1 MEKLIYKILDSKFNK
16 LIVILLVIF
25 AMIGAVMMIP
35 SKLVL
40 ARMLPG
46 KSANT
51 FTIYVDTA
59 SNASIRETKAVTS
72 CIIDRLKKEKEIT
85 DMEVY
90 LGQGAPLDYA
100 GLVKGSALKRLQSQA
115 EIVVNLTDKHARD
128 EPSYRMVHRIRPLIN
143 QACDNIT
150 PNTSIKFIEMPSG
163 PPTLATIVV
172 ELYGKNSVVLR
183 DMAFKVSN
191 VLKETEGLVDIDIMQ
206 DDIYRKYAIIPNKEK
221 IIKSGLSVEQV
232 NKIIYLAFKGMEIA
246 VKNTRNQQ
254 DQIPI
259 FVRLNDET
267 RELTRGDKDSLL
279 TKLSSLE
286 LMNRRGAMVP
296 MPEVVDVQF
305 HHVMVA

>member
-1 MEKLIYKILDSKFNK
+1 MEKLIYKILDSKLNK

-59 SNASIRETKAVTS
+59 SNASIRQTKAVTT
-72 CIIDRLKKEKEIT
+72 CVVDTLKKEKEIT

-115 EIVVNLTDKHARD
+115 EVVINLTDKHERD
-128 EPSYRMVHRIRPLIN
+128 EPSFMMVHRIRPIIN
-143 QACDNIT
+143 KACGSIT
-150 PNTSIKFIEMPSG
+150 ENTTIKFIEMPSG

-172 ELYGKNSVVLR
+172 ELYSKNNIALQ
-183 DMAFKVSN
+183 ALFKMSS
-191 VLKETEGLVDIDIMQ
+191 
-206 DDIYRKYAIIPNKEK
+206 Y
-221 IIKSGLSVEQV
+221 GLSTTNSCGYTFQPAI
-232 NKIIYLAFKGMEIA
+232 NCYL
-246 VKNTRNQQ
+246 
-254 DQIPI
+254 
-259 FVRLNDET
+259 
-267 RELTRGDKDSLL
+267 DK
-279 TKLSSLE
+279 K
-286 LMNRRGAMVP
+286 
-296 MPEVVDVQF
+296 
-305 HHVMVA
+305 